1 MLRIHI
7 FLIFAASI
15 NYNYFMG
22 RKDFNESD
30 LVKIRTRKRASG
42 MRAVF
47 LEYCVNG
54 KQKQEYL
61 GLCLEPEEYKDKKSM
76 THNKDVMRIANNVK
90 AKKTLELLETKTG
103 LNLKRGNTK
112 MLLSDFIVS
121 FRAEKEKTSRGKGY
135 VVSIDNVRKH
145 LEQYRGNKIRM
156 VDIDKDFCTGFVEYL
171 KTATGRIVGAP
182 LSHATQTM
190 YFTIFCTMLKQ
201 AVQDGVISKSP
212 IDMMKRS
219 EKLKTYDTE
228 RVYLDLSEVKQLAN
242 TECDFDIIKKAFMFS
257 CFCGL
262 RISDIR
268 KLEWK
273 DIEVVTDRYGNKN
286 YRLSV
291 IMQKTQRKISYTL
304 SNEALKWLPE
314 KGDSN
319 LVFNGLFLS
328 PSLNKYVK
336 KWAEAAGITKNV
348 SFHTARHTFATM
360 MLTLGADL
368 YTTSKLLGHTNIATT
383 QIYAKIIDKKK
394 DEAMGLID
402 KFFG

>member
-1 MLRIHI
+1 MVKN
-7 FLIFAASI
+7 FS
-15 NYNYFMG
+15 
-22 RKDFNESD
+22 NE
-30 LVKIRTRKRASG
+30 LVKVRFRKR
-42 MRAVF
+42 RTERQAVY
-47 LEYCVNG
+47 LEYCQNG
-54 KQKQEYL
+54 KQQQEYL
-61 GLCLEPEEYKDKKSM
+61 GLYLEPVMNGDKKALA
-76 THNKDVMRIANNVK
+76 HNKEVLRIVDNVK
-90 AKKTLELLETKTG
+90 AKKTMELLENKTG
-103 LNLKRGNTK
+103 IKVKNENGK
-112 MLLSDFIVS
+112 MLFSDWVGS
-121 FRAEKEKTSRGKGY
+121 FREEKERTSRGKGY
-135 VVSIDNVRKH
+135 AVSIDNVCKH
-145 LEQYRGNKIRM
+145 LERYRGKNFRM
-156 VDIDKDFCTGFVEYL
+156 VGIDKDFCVGFVEYL
-171 KTATGRIVGAP
+171 KGATSCKDDKP
-182 LSHATQTM
+182 LSHATQIM
-190 YFTIFCTMLKQ
+190 YFTIFGSMMKQ
-201 AVQDGVISKSP
+201 AVQDGCLDKNP
-212 IDMMKRS
+212 IDLMKRS
-219 EKLKTYDTE
+219 EKLKIYDTD

-268 KLEWK
+268 RLEWN

-286 YRLSV
+286 YRLSI
-291 IMQKTQRKISYTL
+291 IMQKTQRKIGYTL

-314 KGDSN
+314 KGDSD
-319 LVFNGLFLS
+319 LVFKGLFLS

-336 KWAEAAGITKNV
+336 KWAKAAGITKNV

>member
-1 MLRIHI
+1 
-7 FLIFAASI
+7 
-15 NYNYFMG
+15 MG
-22 RKDFNESD
+22 KEFTDKE
-30 LVKIRTRKRASG
+30 LVKIRTRTRQSG
-42 MRAVF
+42 RKAVF

-61 GLCLEPEEYKDKKSM
+61 HLYLEPDERDDRKAM
-76 THNKDVMRIANNVK
+76 IHNKEVMRIANNVK
-90 AKKTLELLETKTG
+90 ARKTMELLEAKTG
-103 LNLKRGNTK
+103 LNMNKGNGK
-112 MLLSDFIVS
+112 MLLSDWILS
-121 FRAEKEKTSRGKGY
+121 FRDEKERTCRGNEY
-135 VVSIDNVRKH
+135 VMTIDNVRKH
-145 LEQYRGNKIRM
+145 LVKYRGENIRM
-156 VDIDKDFCTGFVEYL
+156 MDIDKDFCLGFVEYL
-171 KTATGRIVGAP
+171 KTATTRWGNKV
-182 LSHATQTM
+182 LSHVTQKVYFVMFGTM
-190 YFTIFCTMLKQ
+190 MKQ
-201 AVQDGVISKSP
+201 AVQDGVIPKNP

-219 EKLKTYDTE
+219 EKIKTPDTE

-242 TECDFDIIKKAFMFS
+242 TECKSELVKKAFMFS

-268 KLEWK
+268 KLTWQ
-273 DIEVVTDRYGNKN
+273 DIEVVTDRYGNKT
-286 YRLSV
+286 YRLSS
-291 IMQKTQRKISYTL
+291 IMQKTQRKVSYAL
-304 SNEALKWLPE
+304 SNEAMKWLPD
-314 KGDSN
+314 KGDSP
-319 LVFNGLFLS
+319 LVFDGLNAEGTING
-328 PSLNKYVK
+328 YIK